1 MMTDCLE
8 KGDPGSW
15 TLESGNELQT
25 ARSTRAGVSDEVAQ
39 EFQVIPNGNANIECP
54 QVNFQNEISD
64 PDEFAKAA
72 NVTALREAEKAD
84 FSLRTKND
92 LEWRIQRRQTQV
104 HHYLLISS

>member
-1 MMTDCLE
+1 MEENGKRMKKKE
-8 KGDPGSW
+8 DPSEVPQTCFGKRLW
-15 TLESGNELQT
+15 T
-25 ARSTRAGVSDEVAQ
+25 V
-39 EFQVIPNGNANIECP
+39 
-54 QVNFQNEISD
+54 QNEISD

-72 NVTALREAEKAD
+72 NVTALREAEKTD